1 MVVNLPRHQQTQIT
15 ILKLKQYKEKVTTT
29 YIMFNIFFLKG
40 NEMTNKAKLKMKKFT
55 NLQRQER
62 KIEPMNEKE
71 TKYIQELLQRINDE
85 NIPTNSRGSLRPQH
99 I

>member
-1 MVVNLPRHQQTQIT
+1 
-15 ILKLKQYKEKVTTT
+15 
-29 YIMFNIFFLKG
+29 
-40 NEMTNKAKLKMKKFT
+40 MTNKAKLKMRKFT

-71 TKYIQELLQRINDE
+71 TKYIKQLLQRINDE
-85 NIPTNSRGSLRPQH
+85 NISPTTRGSLRPQY